1 MKNWYFEVGMWMYPD
16 FLVPLCALGVLLIV
30 SVTAILARTISAYK
44 LKAEQIRADAMVR
57 AEEVRSR
64 NQLELEKLMRED
76 KEDSVSRSAFSDG
89 DLQRIHKESGEDILT
104 DYEEPRQRSRVRD

>member
-1 MKNWYFEVGMWMYPD
+1 MDVSGFSGAVMCARCFADCISNGNTGTYD
-16 FLVPLCALGVLLIV
+16 FCIQ
-30 SVTAILARTISAYK
+30 